1 MMGAFQ
7 TIAQQTRQQ
16 MQAQQLQAQVQQ
28 EEAQVKLLK
37 AGLER
42 TVADPKSTDEQR
54 AHAMTIQ
61 ALMGD
66 KTLQQVIDADAVQH
80 LDKPQREALVQAKED
95 ELLGKPT
102 EAQLREQAA
111 RLVPEM
117 LPLYDGN
124 APKAIEA
131 SNRIVRG
138 QPLGPD
144 LQPPMTEQKL
154 KKDIEI
160 AGFGVK
166 MGWTPTMVKQ
176 AQALGTT
183 NIAKLSEQYGWNEK
197 QVNALKPL
205 DVQEMELKRREV
217 GAAEARVEIARTEA
231 EASSFERVS
240 RAYSELVKAITT
252 RGNDPEMK
260 RLTALFENF
269 RRAEALKQKVPE
281 AAKKQAMDLL
291 MQEMVGPNGE
301 PLMMQQDVPIL
312 WGLLSANEWVV
323 RPPKGQVETG
333 PISGVKGR
341 TPSAFERGRGSVE
354 AVTGTARGL
363 AAVGPR
369 AAETI
374 VTGTG
379 AAASAG
385 ADYLLGVL
393 DALEQSQQQLPP
405 EQRQFSQ
412 EQLDA
417 MRRIQ
422 QQAPRAIR

>member
-1 MMGAFQ
+1 MPITMVNPIAATLPSRPDPMEAVANFAEQMQRARENRKQQARQEFDFYIKLTEKTGIVLPEKVLRKTAKDAGLPEGLFSEEVVRSTAPAAAAGPTGPTGGPTPVGPPAGPQGMMGAFQ

-231 EASSFERVS
+231 EASSFE
-240 RAYSELVKAITT
+240 
-252 RGNDPEMK
+252 
-260 RLTALFENF
+260 
-269 RRAEALKQKVPE
+269 
-281 AAKKQAMDLL
+281 
-291 MQEMVGPNGE
+291 
-301 PLMMQQDVPIL
+301 
-312 WGLLSANEWVV
+312 
-323 RPPKGQVETG
+323 
-333 PISGVKGR
+333 
-341 TPSAFERGRGSVE
+341 
-354 AVTGTARGL
+354 
-363 AAVGPR
+363 
-369 AAETI
+369 
-374 VTGTG
+374 
-379 AAASAG
+379 
-385 ADYLLGVL
+385 
-393 DALEQSQQQLPP
+393 
-405 EQRQFSQ
+405 
-412 EQLDA
+412 
-417 MRRIQ
+417 
-422 QQAPRAIR
+422 